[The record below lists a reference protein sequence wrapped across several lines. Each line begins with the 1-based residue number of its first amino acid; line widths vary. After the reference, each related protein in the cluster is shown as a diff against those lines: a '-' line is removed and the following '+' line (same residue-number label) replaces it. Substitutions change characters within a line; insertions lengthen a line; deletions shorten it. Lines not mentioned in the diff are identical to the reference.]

1 MSLNILRNN
10 LIQGPL
16 CRGTRN
22 RWCGAWRGFVPE
34 LPDVEGF
41 RRELADALPGRQIT
55 HVEVRD
61 PGVLRNITAA
71 AFRRQLSGHCFKS
84 PRRHGKW
91 LILPTDGPTLLVHS
105 GMTGHP
111 YYAPERA
118 AEKGYERLVLSLDVG
133 ELRYA
138 DLRKLRGIWLAWD
151 EDDIGHITG
160 PQGPDALGIGLR
172 AFREA
177 LSGRRGR
184 LKTTLMDQSVI
195 AGLGNLLVDEICWRA
210 RIPPTR
216 PVPDLTAGDVKRLHS
231 AMAAVLR
238 TAVRHGRVPGLPR
251 WLTAARDDPEPHC
264 PRCGAALSHT
274 RINGRTSWWCPS
286 CQNQ

>member
-1 MSLNILRNN
+1 
-10 LIQGPL
+10 
-16 CRGTRN
+16 
-22 RWCGAWRGFVPE
+22 VPE

-41 RRELADALPGRQIT
+41 RRELADVLPGRRIK

-61 PGVLRNITAA
+61 PGVLRNTTAA
-71 AFRRQLSGHCFKS
+71 AFGRRLNGHRFKS

-91 LILPTDGPTLLVHS
+91 LILPTDGATLLVHS

-111 YYAPERA
+111 YYAA
-118 AEKGYERLVLSLDVG
+118 DGVAEQGYERLVMSLDAG

-138 DLRKLRGIWLAWD
+138 DLRKLRGIWLAAD
-151 EDDIGHITG
+151 QDDIGHITG
-160 PQGPDALGIGLR
+160 PQGPDALGMGPR

-184 LKTTLMDQSVI
+184 VKTTLMDQSVI
-195 AGLGNLLVDEICWRA
+195 AGLGNLLADEICWRA
-210 RIPPTR
+210 RVSPTR
-216 PVPDLTAGDVKRLHS
+216 LVTDLTNDDVKSLHT

-251 WLTAARDDPEPHC
+251 WLTGVRDDPDPRC
-264 PRCGAALSHT
+264 PRCGTALRHA
-274 RINGRTSWWCPS
+274 RINGRTSWWCPG
-286 CQNQ
+286 CQPR

>member
-1 MSLNILRNN
+1 
-10 LIQGPL
+10 
-16 CRGTRN
+16 
-22 RWCGAWRGFVPE
+22 VPE

-41 RRELADALPGRQIT
+41 RRELADALPGRRIK

-61 PGVLRNITAA
+61 PGVLRNIAA
-71 AFRRQLSGHCFKS
+71 AALGRRLNGHRFKY

-111 YYAPERA
+111 YYAADGAE
-118 AEKGYERLVLSLDVG
+118 EKGYERLVVSLDQG

-138 DLRKLRGIWLAWD
+138 DLRKLRGVWLASR
-151 EDDIGHITG
+151 EDDIAHVTG
-160 PQGPDALGIGLR
+160 PQGPDALGVSLR

-177 LSGRRGR
+177 LTGRRGR

-210 RIPPTR
+210 RIKPTH
-216 PVPDLTAGDVKRLHS
+216 PVPDLTADDVKRLHA
-231 AMAAVLR
+231 AMGGVLR

-251 WLTAARDDPEPHC
+251 WLTGVRDDPDPHC
-264 PRCGAALSHT
+264 PRCGTALSHD
-274 RINGRTSWWCPS
+274 RINGRTSWWCAN
-286 CQNQ
+286 CQTS